1 METVKKNFSLYITT
15 IAIAL
20 LLVQCAK
27 RGSPTGGPK
36 DLEPP
41 EILRAF
47 PDNYTVNF
55 ENQKIEI
62 TFDEYIKLEDLQK
75 QLVISPPLK
84 NRPLIRPQGGVSKKM
99 TIEITDTLLEN
110 TTYVLNFGQS
120 IVDNT
125 EGNPYP
131 FFKYVFSTGS
141 FIDSLKIEGRIKD
154 ALNFEADDFVNVMLY
169 EVDSTYTDSIIYK
182 ESPRY
187 VVNTLDSLTTFT
199 MENLKAGNYR
209 MVALKEQSSNLKFD
223 PESDKI
229 GFISDVIT
237 VPTDEVFE
245 IQMFE
250 PIQDQSLS
258 RAMHVGQNR
267 IQIGYY
273 GTLDSMTIEPLD
285 KSLIAASRITK
296 LEKKDTLQY
305 WFKPVLERDSL
316 VLVAQNGTFK
326 DTITTRLKENLDQDS
341 LTISKFGDF
350 KLSKP
355 LQLTGNTPIS
365 NVNPLQMNLIDKDSV
380 PQDFAIRLDSLNNV
394 LSFEFDTQPQ
404 QRYNLQLLPGA
415 VTDFFG
421 VTNDTITN
429 VYSTRATSDLGN
441 IPVILSNGTSWP
453 VIVQIV
459 EENLDLVTS
468 KVARENGEINF
479 EYLDPG
485 KYYIR
490 VIYDSNDNGRYDPG
504 NWLLNRQPEKVVYY
518 PELIPLQAN
527 WDYITN
533 ITLE

>member
-1 METVKKNFSLYITT
+1 LKTVKKNLSLYITT
-15 IAIAL
+15 VIIAL

-27 RGSPTGGPK
+27 RGNPSGGPI
-36 DLEPP
+36 DEEPP
-41 EILRAF
+41 VILRAF

-75 QLVISPPLK
+75 QLVVSPPLK
-84 NRPLIRPQGGVSKKM
+84 NRPLIRPQGGVSKKL

-131 FFKYVFSTGS
+131 FFKYVFSTGT
-141 FIDSLKIEGRIKD
+141 FIDSLKIQGKVSD
-154 ALNFEADDFVNVMLY
+154 ALNFEVDDFVNVMLY
-169 EVDSTYTDSIIYK
+169 EVDSVYTDSVIYN

-187 VVNTLDSLTTFT
+187 VVNTLDSITTFT
-199 MENLKAGNYR
+199 MENLKPGDYR

-223 PESDKI
+223 PQSDKI

-250 PIQDQSLS
+250 PIQDQALS
-258 RAMHVGQNR
+258 RATHVGQNR

-273 GTLDSMTIEPLD
+273 GAMDSMSIEPVD
-285 KSLIAASRITK
+285 KSLISASRITK
-296 LEKKDTLQY
+296 LDKTDTLQY

-316 VLVAQNGTFK
+316 RLIAQNGVFK
-326 DTITTRLKENLDQDS
+326 DTITARLKESLDPDS
-341 LTISKFGDF
+341 LTVAKYGSF
-350 KLSKP
+350 KLNKP
-355 LQLTGNTPIS
+355 IQLTGNTPIS
-365 NVNPLQMNLIDKDSV
+365 SVNPSQMNLIDKDSV
-380 PQDFAIRLDSLNNV
+380 PQDFAVKLDSLKNV
-394 LSFEFDTQPQ
+394 LTYEFDTKPE
-404 QRYNLQLLPGA
+404 QRYNLKLLPGA
-415 VTDFFG
+415 ITDFFG
-421 VTNDTITN
+421 GTNDTITN
-429 VYSTRATSDLGN
+429 VYTTRATSDLGN
-441 IPVILSNGTSWP
+441 IPVILGNGTSWP

-459 EENLDLVTS
+459 EENLEVVAS
-468 KVARENGEINF
+468 KVVRENGEVNF
-479 EYLDPG
+479 QYLDPG

-518 PELIPLQAN
+518 PEIIPLQAN